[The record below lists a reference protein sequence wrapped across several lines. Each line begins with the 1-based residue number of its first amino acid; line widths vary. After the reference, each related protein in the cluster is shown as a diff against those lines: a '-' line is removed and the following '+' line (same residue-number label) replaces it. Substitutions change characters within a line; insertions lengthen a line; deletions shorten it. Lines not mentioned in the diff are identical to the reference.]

1 VIHVSRNPDG
11 TPDDITVTDPT
22 HVHLEDMGGHWWL
35 RVETAHGAALVVNVH
50 PVVTLPKQ
58 RPAWLRVAV
67 WTRAEVARL
76 LRWMR
81 GRVGLS
87 VLVEVEDAPPGR
99 GFTISGL
106 GIGAEEAEVVR
117 KAMERSA
124 QVHDRAQVASPGSV
138 HREQPAPRQGT
149 GDVWQELIDAEP
161 LSALREIYI
170 ARRAL
175 GLDRY
180 GHILQRDNGRDHAL
194 DGQEELLDGIAYFTA
209 CGWYDVVA
217 SLRTALVC
225 VVARRGET

>member
-1 VIHVSRNPDG
+1 MIRVSRNPDG

-22 HVHLEDMGGHWWL
+22 HVHIEDMGGHWWL
-35 RVETAHGAALVVNVH
+35 RVETASGAALVVNVH

-76 LRWMR
+76 LRWMQ

-87 VLVEVEDAPPGR
+87 VLVEVEDVPERLP
-99 GFTISGL
+99 
-106 GIGAEEAEVVR
+106 EAC
-117 KAMERSA
+117 
-124 QVHDRAQVASPGSV
+124 DRAQVASLGSV

-149 GDVWQELIDAEP
+149 GDVWQELIDGEP
-161 LSALREIYI
+161 LQALRELYT

-175 GLDRY
+175 GLERY
-180 GHILQRDNGRDHAL
+180 GHLLQRDNGRDHAL

-217 SLRTALVC
+217 SLRTALLC
-225 VVARRGET
+225 VIARRGGT